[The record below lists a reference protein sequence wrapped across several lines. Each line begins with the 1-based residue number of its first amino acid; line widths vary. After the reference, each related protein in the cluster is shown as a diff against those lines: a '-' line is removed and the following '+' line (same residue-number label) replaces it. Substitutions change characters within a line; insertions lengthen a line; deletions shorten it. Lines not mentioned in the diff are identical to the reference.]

1 MKIYIIDQNGD
12 LALQNGRSIVVEF
25 ADGKSLELAGSPQPL
40 PEGIPDGIHIWGGRI
55 PYQTSE
61 EVKTSQL
68 DFKPVAANG
77 MIVSPLP
84 IKESDFCITGMFIA
98 DDDGSLQLLKVS
110 RVVIA
115 LDNGK
120 TLEFMEHYANN
131 GLLVWGGREPD
142 LQRPLEEVKQRTE
155 SLGLYLLAGNVVHVF
170 PYKVE

>member
-12 LALQNGRSIVVEF
+12 LTLQNGRSIVVEF

-40 PEGIPDGIHIWGGRI
+40 PEGIPEGLHIWGGRI

-61 EVKTSQL
+61 EVNTSQL

-84 IKESDFCITGMFIA
+84 IKEADSGVTGMFIA
-98 DDDGSLQLLKVS
+98 DDDGSLQPVKQN

-120 TLEFMEHYANN
+120 TLEFMEHYAKS

-142 LQRPLEEVKQRTE
+142 PQLPFEEVKQRTE